1 MMRLGVLASGGGSN
15 LQAIIAAC
23 AQGAVPARVAVV
35 ICNVPG
41 AGALE
46 KAKRAGI
53 PCVVLPHQSAPSREA
68 YDELVVASLREHQV
82 ELVCLAGFMRLISP
96 VLLGAFQ
103 NKILNIHPALL
114 PAFPGLHAVRQAI
127 AAGVRVAGCTVHL
140 VDEGTDSGPIVLQA
154 AVPVLDGD
162 SEETLA
168 ARVLVQEH
176 RLYPRAVGLFAE
188 GRVRL
193 EGRRVLIDA
202 ANDASRSLAS
212 PGPF

>member
-1 MMRLGVLASGGGSN
+1 
-15 LQAIIAAC
+15 
-23 AQGAVPARVAVV
+23 
-35 ICNVPG
+35 
-41 AGALE
+41 
-46 KAKRAGI
+46 
-53 PCVVLPHQSAPSREA
+53 
-68 YDELVVASLREHQV
+68 
-82 ELVCLAGFMRLISP
+82 MRLISP
-96 VLLGAFQ
+96 ILLGDFQ

-188 GRVRL
+188 GRVKL
-193 EGRRVLIDA
+193 EGRRVLIDT